1 MTSTDIPAKTGE
13 RSPQEGG
20 GPQEAPDGWEP
31 PALPEASSSI
41 ILSGGHQPIRS
52 EIVHAAALA
61 SQAEEKARDRQ
72 HPKGKY
78 TARERLDLL
87 FDPQTFHEIGRFSGG
102 KINQDVPG
110 AAVITGFGRIMGRTV
125 GVYAQDFSVRGG
137 TMGQAEGHKI
147 CHLLDMAMEIKVPVV
162 AIIDSGGAR
171 IQEGVQAL
179 TQYGRI
185 FRKTCMASGLIPQI
199 SLILGP
205 CAGGAVYCPALTDI
219 VIMTKE
225 NSYMFVTGPEVVKAA
240 TGEHISMADLGGGQV
255 HNEVSGVAHYLGEN
269 EADAIDY
276 ARTVLSYLP
285 SSCDGQPPLYA
296 YAEGRAEDIAAE
308 RIGHIVPENDRQPY
322 DMTEVIRCILDYG
335 EFVPVHE
342 LFAQSVVVGF
352 GCIQGRCI
360 GVVANQP
367 SVRAGSLDVESSE
380 KVARFVRLCDAFNL
394 PVVTL
399 VDVPGYKPGSDQEH
413 AGIIRRGAKV
423 IYAYASAQV
432 PLITVILRKAFGG
445 AYIVMG
451 SKAMGADINL
461 AWPNA
466 QIAVLGAQ
474 GAVNIIHRKQLRKA
488 KDDGQDVDALRASL
502 VKEYEETTVNA
513 NLSLEIGQIDS
524 MIDPED
530 TRDSIAQALELLKD
544 KKPLPTMDRRHD
556 NQPL

>member
-1 MTSTDIPAKTGE
+1 MSFSPS
-13 RSPQEGG
+13 RS
-20 GPQEAPDGWEP
+20 WS
-31 PALPEASSSI
+31 AS
-41 ILSGGHQPIRS
+41 
-52 EIVHAAALA
+52 AA
-61 SQAEEKARDRQ
+61 SKA
-72 HPKGKY
+72 G
-78 TARERLDLL
+78 
-87 FDPQTFHEIGRFSGG
+87 
-102 KINQDVPG
+102 
-110 AAVITGFGRIMGRTV
+110 
-125 GVYAQDFSVRGG
+125 
-137 TMGQAEGHKI
+137 
-147 CHLLDMAMEIKVPVV
+147 
-162 AIIDSGGAR
+162 
-171 IQEGVQAL
+171 
-179 TQYGRI
+179 
-185 FRKTCMASGLIPQI
+185 ASGWWP
-199 SLILGP
+199 
-205 CAGGAVYCPALTDI
+205 
-219 VIMTKE
+219 
-225 NSYMFVTGPEVVKAA
+225 
-240 TGEHISMADLGGGQV
+240 
-255 HNEVSGVAHYLGEN
+255 
-269 EADAIDY
+269 
-276 ARTVLSYLP
+276 
-285 SSCDGQPPLYA
+285 
-296 YAEGRAEDIAAE
+296 
-308 RIGHIVPENDRQPY
+308 
-322 DMTEVIRCILDYG
+322 
-335 EFVPVHE
+335 
-342 LFAQSVVVGF
+342 
-352 GCIQGRCI
+352 
-360 GVVANQP
+360 
-367 SVRAGSLDVESSE
+367 E